1 MDIVAQFVRTVHYGV
16 RFLARNELPWG
27 LRKTIV
33 KNVTDTYDL
42 SEIRRTSYSQNI
54 FGWLQKYNNKDGY
67 SKNIIIKAEN
77 FYMINLRNKS

>member
-54 FGWLQKYNNKDGY
+54 FGWLQKYHNKDGC
-67 SKNIIIKAEN
+67 SKNIIMKAEN